1 MIESRV
7 VLKERDEWSFLAEFI
22 GNMVAKYADK
32 IDFNSLPDPDVYLNQ
47 KYICKIYR
55 LFQEKHKII
64 NDFDVELCGSDM
76 ILYSI

>member
-1 MIESRV
+1 M
-7 VLKERDEWSFLAEFI
+7 KERDEWSSFAEFI

-32 IDFNSLPDPDVYLNQ
+32 IDFDSLPDPDVYLNQ
-47 KYICKIYR
+47 KYIRKIYR

-64 NDFDVELCGSDM
+64 NNFNVELCDSDM